1 MSEENIENTQSGMSI
16 TRVLI
21 LAVGG
26 LIGLVV
32 ILFVIGLIMA
42 LTDIERW
49 SLAISMLRDYVVIV
63 MTIIGILIVVGIAL
77 LAFQIARLISLLRS
91 EGQVILSDTKE
102 TVSSARGTV
111 EFVGKTTVEPVINTS
126 RFVSGLVA
134 FLREIVKLY
143 RVIQPPATSDDEQLE
158 DPEATDLPESE
169 AESEGL

>member
-32 ILFVIGLIMA
+32 ILFIIGLIMA

-77 LAFQIARLISLLRS
+77 LAFQIARLVSLFRS
-91 EGQVILSDTKE
+91 EGQVILSDTRE

-158 DPEATDLPESE
+158 DSDATDLPEGE